1 MKGDGVPD
9 VTSSQLAVLLR
20 PEHLTRVVDIG
31 ANPIDGDPPY
41 KPLLARRLCRVVGF
55 EPQPEALARLDA
67 AKSDLETYLPH
78 AVGDGQRRTLHICAA
93 SGMTSL
99 LEPDAHVLS
108 HFPGLA
114 DWARVLD
121 RRQVDTVALSAVP
134 EIGGIEMLKM
144 DLQGGERA
152 VLEGAGDTLAETVCI
167 QLEVSFVPLYK
178 GQAPYGEMDL
188 ALRARGFIPHMMAST
203 SRRMILPLRGPDV
216 YAALNQ
222 LVEGD
227 AVYVRNFLE
236 PDGMTAEQLKHLVL
250 IAHYCYRSFDL
261 ALNGLHHLA
270 RRGAVPADAPAQYMG
285 IVQAGG

>member
-1 MKGDGVPD
+1 M
-9 VTSSQLAVLLR
+9 
-20 PEHLTRVVDIG
+20 TRVVDIG

-41 KPLLARRLCRVVGF
+41 KPLLARRLCRVIGF

-134 EIGGIEMLKM
+134 EIDGIEMLKM

>member
-9 VTSSQLAVLLR
+9 VTSSQLAALLR

-55 EPQPEALARLDA
+55 EPQPEALARLNA

-114 DWARVLD
+114 DWGRVLD
-121 RRQVDTVALSAVP
+121 RRQVDTVALSAVR
-134 EIGGIEMLKM
+134 EIDGIEMLKM

-152 VLEGAGDTLAETVCI
+152 VLDGAGETLAETVCI

-178 GQAPYGEMDL
+178 GQASYGEMDL

-270 RRGAVPADAPAQYMG
+270 RRGAVSADAPGRYMG

>member
-20 PEHLTRVVDIG
+20 PKHLTRVVDIG

-55 EPQPEALARLDA
+55 EPQPEALARLNT

-114 DWARVLD
+114 DWGRVLD
-121 RRQVDTVALSAVP
+121 CRQVDTVALSAVP
-134 EIGGIEMLKM
+134 EIDGIDMLKM

-152 VLEGAGDTLAETVCI
+152 VLEGAGDTLAATVCI

-178 GQAPYGEMDL
+178 GQASYGEMDL

-270 RRGAVPADAPAQYMG
+270 RRGAVPADAPAQYMR

>member
-1 MKGDGVPD
+1 MSD
-9 VTSSQLAVLLR
+9 VAPSPLALLLR
-20 PEHLTRVVDIG
+20 TDHLTRVVDIG

-55 EPQPEALARLDA
+55 EPQPEALARLNA

-78 AVGDGQRRTLHICAA
+78 AIADGQNRTLHVCAA

-99 LEPDAHVLS
+99 LEPDPHVLS
-108 HFPGLA
+108 HFPGLG
-114 DWARVLD
+114 DWGRVLE
-121 RRQVDTVALSAVP
+121 RRQIDTVALSAVP
-134 EIGGIEMLKM
+134 EIDGVEMLKM

-152 VLEGAGDTLAETVCI
+152 VLDGAGDTLSEAVCI

-178 GQAPYGEMDL
+178 GQETYGDMDL

-203 SRRMILPLRGPDV
+203 SRRMILPMRGPDV
-216 YAALNQ
+216 YTALNQ

-227 AVYVRNFLE
+227 AVYVRNFLQPE
-236 PDGMTAEQLKHLVL
+236 AMTTEQLKHLVL

-270 RRGAVPADAPAQYMG
+270 QRGAVPADAAGQYLR
-285 IVQAGG
+285 IVQTGG

>member
-9 VTSSQLAVLLR
+9 VTSSQLAGLLR

-55 EPQPEALARLDA
+55 EPQPEALARLNT

-114 DWARVLD
+114 DWGRVLD
-121 RRQVDTVALSAVP
+121 RRQVDTVALSVVP
-134 EIGGIEMLKM
+134 EIDGIDMLKM

-152 VLEGAGDTLAETVCI
+152 VLEGASDTLAETVCI

-178 GQAPYGEMDL
+178 GQASYGEMDL

-203 SRRMILPLRGPDV
+203 SRRMILPLRGPDL

-270 RRGAVPADAPAQYMG
+270 RRGAVPADAPAQYMR